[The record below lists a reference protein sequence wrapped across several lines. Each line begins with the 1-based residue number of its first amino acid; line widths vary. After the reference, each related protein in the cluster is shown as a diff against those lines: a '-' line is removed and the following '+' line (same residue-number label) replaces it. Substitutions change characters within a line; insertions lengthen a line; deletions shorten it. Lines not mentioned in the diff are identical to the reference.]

1 VKRGRQGAQLQL
13 KEVAMASQ
21 GRGLTRLLVI
31 ALLLASS
38 LQFAPPTKAKT
49 FTVCPSGC
57 NFTTIAAAL
66 EAAGDRDEITIREGV
81 YTGGFVIEK
90 NVTLRGAGRDRTTI
104 QGTSAASVIRV
115 GTTANVD
122 IRNVTITGGGGSR
135 TRFDAKGGGGIL
147 NEGELIL
154 ADSTVRDNAAA
165 NGLGG
170 GIYSSSSK
178 NFRIFNSNIS
188 DNRAQTGGGIFIR
201 EGDVFIANS
210 NISRNQ
216 SESDGG
222 GIRHDGGETLRIEDS
237 IIGDNRAGR
246 IGGGVAVRGALQV
259 LRGTVTGNRALFGGG
274 LASGNKRLNV
284 IGGEIS
290 DNDAGDGLGG
300 GILVGDG
307 GAGIQ
312 DVRIRGNKS
321 GSGAGIHSVAGDV
334 RLASSTVSLNV
345 ALDDGG
351 GIFNQRANVTMFSSE
366 VVDNQAGERGGG
378 IFVGRGG
385 SLRLGDTLNTIR
397 GNQPDQ
403 CFGATC

>member
-1 VKRGRQGAQLQL
+1 MAKRA
-13 KEVAMASQ
+13 
-21 GRGLTRLLVI
+21 RGLIRVLFVALLV
-31 ALLLASS
+31 ASS
-38 LQFAPPTKAKT
+38 LQFATPAQAKT

-66 EAAGDRDEITIREGV
+66 QAAGDRDEISIGEGV

-104 QGTSAASVIRV
+104 QGTPSASVIRV

-122 IRNVTITGGGGSR
+122 IRDVTITGGGGSR
-135 TRFDAKGGGGIL
+135 TRFDARGGGGIL

-154 ADSTVRDNAAA
+154 ANSTVRDNAVT

-170 GIYSSSSK
+170 GVYSSSSK

-188 DNRAQTGGGIFIR
+188 DNRAETGGGIFIR

-216 SESDGG
+216 SASDGG
-222 GIRHDGGETLRIEDS
+222 GIRHDGGESLRIEKS
-237 IIGDNRAGR
+237 TIGDNRAER
-246 IGGGVAVRGALQV
+246 TGGGVAVRAALQV
-259 LRGTVTGNRALFGGG
+259 LDSTVSGNRALFGGG
-274 LASGNKRLNV
+274 LAGGSKTLNV
-284 IGGEIS
+284 IGGEIN

-307 GAGIQ
+307 GAALR
-312 DVRIRGNKS
+312 DVRMRGNEA
-321 GSGAGIHSVAGDV
+321 GSGAGIHTTAGDV
-334 RLASSTVSLNV
+334 RLTSSTVVLNI

-351 GIFNQRANVTMFSSE
+351 GIFNQRAKVTLFSSE
-366 VVDNQAGERGGG
+366 VVDNRAGERGGG

-385 SLRLGDTLNTIR
+385 SLRLGDALNTIR